1 MKILLIE
8 DNQGFGEIVRDTL
21 SRQHYLVDMATDVEM
36 GLELAVWFE
45 YDLILLDFLLP
56 ETDGIQFCQK
66 RRQEGDT
73 TPILLMTA
81 QDSTALVV
89 KALDGGADDYLVK
102 PFDLEE
108 LLAKIRALLRRGNLS
123 LPPVM
128 EWGGL
133 RLEPSNCK
141 VSYKGQSLRL
151 TAKEYGLLE
160 LFLRNPHRIF
170 SQSCLLE
177 TLWSFDAV
185 PSESTVRTHIK
196 SLRQKLKKAGATG
209 DLIETVYG
217 LGYRFNQNVNQQ
229 FPSKTVQKQH
239 KSDQKNAVEERL
251 VTIWQQQKPQYLGRV
266 EVLSEAVKA
275 MIAGSCSAKLRA
287 EAENEAHT
295 LASSLGIFGLVE
307 GSRQSREIEQI
318 LVAQEKQSRG
328 KI

>member
-170 SQSCLLE
+170 SQSCLFVE
-177 TLWSFDAV
+177 T
-185 PSESTVRTHIK
+185 
-196 SLRQKLKKAGATG
+196 
-209 DLIETVYG
+209 
-217 LGYRFNQNVNQQ
+217 
-229 FPSKTVQKQH
+229 
-239 KSDQKNAVEERL
+239 
-251 VTIWQQQKPQYLGRV
+251 
-266 EVLSEAVKA
+266 
-275 MIAGSCSAKLRA
+275 M
-287 EAENEAHT
+287 
-295 LASSLGIFGLVE
+295 
-307 GSRQSREIEQI
+307 
-318 LVAQEKQSRG
+318 
-328 KI
+328 